1 MSAREHPCDAA
12 PANPGRRG
20 LGRGARRLGA
30 LDPVRQLRREL
41 LDPLMRSAYSLM
53 LNSMATAVLG
63 LIFWVAAARLRSS
76 HQVGQ
81 DSALIASMMA
91 LASIFEL
98 NLVNTVTRFLP
109 QAGTRTRRW
118 VLGAYAIAAT
128 ATMAGA
134 VAFVVVVPTWSKGL
148 RFLERD
154 TALAVAFVCAS
165 ALWSVFGLQDAV
177 MTALRRAPWV
187 PLENGLFGI
196 LKLVFLVALAALAF
210 AHAVFVAWVLPMV
223 ALLLPVNYLIFTRF
237 IPAHVRRHPE
247 ARPVGEL
254 LPSHKLRRFL
264 AADYLGSVAQQSALA
279 LPALLV
285 VGLLGSSANAYF
297 YVPFMLVTSFDTLFF
312 NPAVSLVVE
321 GAFESGTAGELVGRI
336 VGRVG
341 KLVLPGVL
349 VMVVAAPLLL
359 LPFGAAYSAHGA
371 ATMRVLALASVFR
384 ITVTL
389 FAAVARVQGRG
400 GAIFA
405 AYGAVL
411 ALLVPLILTLIHPLG
426 IEGVALA
433 WLIAYAAVALA
444 VSPSL
449 VRLLRAGGW
458 SPSAGRMLRSLAAQG
473 GSWLARGRGRATRL
487 RARLAP
493 DRPRTGVGVPRRTM
507 ARLAMV
513 TSAAALLASL
523 PGAPAG
529 VRFGMLLAFICTAP
543 GTALVGAFE
552 PATARVH
559 PAVVLTCGLA
569 LGALVAEVLLWVGA
583 WWPGVVLPVAA
594 VCVGAALFLQAR
606 RGARAGDPR

>member
-1 MSAREHPCDAA
+1 MRRVREHRLV
-12 PANPGRRG
+12 RR
-20 LGRGARRLGA
+20 
-30 LDPVRQLRREL
+30 LRREL

-53 LNSMATAVLG
+53 LNSVATAVLG
-63 LIFWVAAARLRSS
+63 LIFWVAAARLRNS

-128 ATMAGA
+128 ATTAGA
-134 VAFVVVVPTWSKGL
+134 IAFVVVVPAWSRGL

-154 TALAVAFVCAS
+154 TALAVAFVGAS

-187 PLENGLFGI
+187 PLENALFGV
-196 LKLVFLVALAALAF
+196 LKVAFLVAMAALAF

-223 ALLLPVNYLIFTRF
+223 VLLVPVNYLIFTRF

-254 LPSHKLRRFL
+254 LPSRKLRRFL

-321 GAFESGTAGELVGRI
+321 GAFESGTAAELVGRI

-349 VMVVAAPLLL
+349 VMVLAAPLLL
-359 LPFGAAYSAHGA
+359 LPFGSSYSAHGA
-371 ATMRVLALASVFR
+371 ATMRILALASVFR

-405 AYGAVL
+405 AYGAVV
-411 ALLVPLILTLIHPLG
+411 ALLVPLILVFVHPLG

-433 WLIAYAAVALA
+433 WLVAYAAVALA
-444 VSPSL
+444 VAPSL
-449 VRLLRAGGW
+449 VRLLRANGW
-458 SPSAGRMLRSLAAQG
+458 PSAKRALRSLT
-473 GSWLARGRGRATRL
+473 ARGGAWSARTRVG
-487 RARLAP
+487 AERLHERLVV
-493 DRPRTGVGVPRRTM
+493 DEPRTGTGVPRRTM
-507 ARLAMV
+507 ARLAIAA
-513 TSAAALLASL
+513 SAAALLASL
-523 PGAPAG
+523 PGAPPG
-529 VRFGMLLAFICTAP
+529 VRFGVLLAFVCIAP
-543 GTALVGAFE
+543 GTALLGALE

-583 WWPGVVLPVAA
+583 WWPGVLLPVAA
-594 VCVGAALFLQAR
+594 AGVGAALLLQVRRTTATGDAR
-606 RGARAGDPR
+606 